1 MDKIIMRNMAFFGY
15 HGVLAAEKEQGQT
28 FYIDAILSL
37 DLKKAGLSD
46 DLADTVNYGIIFE
59 QIRKIVEQE
68 KFDLIETLAETLCR
82 DVLLYDVR
90 ILTIE
95 LTVKKPEAP
104 IPGVFD
110 FMGIQLIREQSDYR
124 PERKSADT
132 QGEKAHA

>member
-110 FMGIQLIREQSDYR
+110 FMGVQLIREQSDYR
-124 PERKSADT
+124 SERKSADT